1 MDKRYESKF
10 QWYKAVLLDVSLVTI
25 VLAIVVMSKANVDHV
40 EARITEMAQE
50 QILLEQQKKYWELKS
65 ERMLELEESNNN
77 VKK

>member
-10 QWYKAVLLDVSLVTI
+10 QWYKAVLLDISLVTI

-50 QILLEQQKKYWELKS
+50 Q
-65 ERMLELEESNNN
+65 ML
-77 VKK
+77 